1 MLKSNHKRVHIFL
14 LLIVIAVLIWSV
26 IRPSGYLIWVLEV
39 LPALVGCIVVL
50 VVYRKFKFTNLSYV
64 IITFLSV
71 LTFIGGHYTY
81 DDVPLF
87 DWLQD
92 TFDLSRNY
100 YDRFGHFFKGLI
112 VILIREILIRK
123 TSLKSIWIVWISL
136 SISLSV
142 SALYEIIEWIYSA
155 IRSGSKEAKQFV
167 GMQGDIWDAQWDMS
181 LTLIGSIIALL
192 VLSKF
197 HNKYLSTFRD

>member
-1 MLKSNHKRVHIFL
+1 
-14 LLIVIAVLIWSV
+14 
-26 IRPSGYLIWVLEV
+26 
-39 LPALVGCIVVL
+39 
-50 VVYRKFKFTNLSYV
+50 
-64 IITFLSV
+64 
-71 LTFIGGHYTY
+71 
-81 DDVPLF
+81 
-87 DWLQD
+87 LQD

>member
-1 MLKSNHKRVHIFL
+1 MESNHKRVHIFL
-14 LLIVIAVLIWSV
+14 LLIVTAVLIWSV

-39 LPALVGCIVVL
+39 LPAVVGCIVVL
-50 VVYRKFKFTNLSYV
+50 VVYHKFKFTNLSYV
-64 IITFLSV
+64 IIVILSI

-87 DWLQD
+87 NWIKDA
-92 TFDLSRNY
+92 FDLSRNH
-100 YDRFGHFFKGLI
+100 YDRFGHFFKGFIAI
-112 VILIREILIRK
+112 VSREILIRK
-123 TSLKSIWIVWISL
+123 TLLKRNWIVWLTL
-136 SISLSV
+136 SISLSI

-155 IRSGSKEAKQFV
+155 IRSGHKEAKQFV

-192 VLSKF
+192 VLSKL
-197 HNKYLSTFRD
+197 HNKYLTPFRD

>member
-1 MLKSNHKRVHIFL
+1 LLKSNHKRVHIFL